1 MNIVI
6 VGGGNVG
13 YYLTRSLIED
23 KHDIKVIEK
32 SPDRCVLMADKL
44 DATVINGDGT
54 QISVLKKAGLQKAD
68 VLVAVTGND
77 EDNFVCAQL
86 AKRHFKIK
94 TAIARANNPKNIEA
108 MKRIAA
114 DIVVSS
120 ANIISKI
127 IEQEVD
133 GLSMRMV
140 TRLSMGDSS
149 IMEFIV
155 NENDPIEGK
164 SLTEIELPKNTLI
177 ITILRDGKSI
187 IPSGETRLLSG
198 DDVMVATKE
207 QNKKSLQKLFT
218 RSLSHRL

>member
-13 YYLTRSLIED
+13 YYLTRSLLGD

-32 SPDRCVLMADKL
+32 SPGRCALIANRL
-44 DATVINGDGT
+44 DTVVINGDGT
-54 QISVLKKAGLQKAD
+54 QINILKKAGLQNAD

-77 EDNFVCAQL
+77 ENNFVCAQL
-86 AKRHFKIK
+86 AKRYFKIK
-94 TAIARANNPKNIEA
+94 TAISRSNNPKNIEA

-120 ANIISKI
+120 ADIISEI

-133 GLSMRMV
+133 SLSMRIV

-155 NENDPIEGK
+155 NKNDPIEGK
-164 SLTEIELPKNTLI
+164 KLIEIDLPPNTLI